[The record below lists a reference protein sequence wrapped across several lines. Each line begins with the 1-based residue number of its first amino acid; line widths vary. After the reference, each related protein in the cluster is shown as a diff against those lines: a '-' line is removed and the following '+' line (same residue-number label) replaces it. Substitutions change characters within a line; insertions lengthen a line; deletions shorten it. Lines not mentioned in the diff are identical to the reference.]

1 MVKVKEIQ
9 LKIPFSTLTS
19 LLEQLEPEDMLKLW
33 ELLDEKLFE
42 YEDELMLANP
52 QIMAEIREARAEYE
66 AGGYITLQESTAQLN
81 ETEDA
86 DVGGYPPQIGG
97 QANQETSP
105 QGSWT
110 SITAAF

>member
-1 MVKVKEIQ
+1 MSHGTPSQRVVGSEEIEMVKVKEIQ

-66 AGGYITLQESTAQLN
+66 AGDYITLRELM
-81 ETEDA
+81 TELKEADKA
-86 DVGGYPPQIGG
+86 DV
-97 QANQETSP
+97 
-105 QGSWT
+105 
-110 SITAAF
+110 

>member
-1 MVKVKEIQ
+1 VVGSEEIKMVKVKEIQ

-66 AGGYITLQESTAQLN
+66 AGDYITLRELM
-81 ETEDA
+81 TELKEADKA
-86 DVGGYPPQIGG
+86 DV
-97 QANQETSP
+97 
-105 QGSWT
+105 
-110 SITAAF
+110 

>member
-1 MVKVKEIQ
+1 VVGSEEIEMVKVKEIQ

-66 AGGYITLQESTAQLN
+66 AGDYITLRELM
-81 ETEDA
+81 TELKEADKA
-86 DVGGYPPQIGG
+86 DV
-97 QANQETSP
+97 
-105 QGSWT
+105 
-110 SITAAF
+110 

>member
-1 MVKVKEIQ
+1 MSQATPSQRVVGSEEIEMVKVKEIQ

-66 AGGYITLQESTAQLN
+66 AGDYITLRELM
-81 ETEDA
+81 TELKEADKA
-86 DVGGYPPQIGG
+86 DV
-97 QANQETSP
+97 
-105 QGSWT
+105 
-110 SITAAF
+110 

>member
-66 AGGYITLQESTAQLN
+66 AGDYITLGELM
-81 ETEDA
+81 TELKEADKA
-86 DVGGYPPQIGG
+86 DV
-97 QANQETSP
+97 
-105 QGSWT
+105 
-110 SITAAF
+110 